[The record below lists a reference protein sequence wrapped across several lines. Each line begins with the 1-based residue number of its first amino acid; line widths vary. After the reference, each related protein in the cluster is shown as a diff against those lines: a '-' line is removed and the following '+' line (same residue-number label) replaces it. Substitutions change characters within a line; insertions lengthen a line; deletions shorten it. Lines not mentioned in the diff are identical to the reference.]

1 MSSGKKKSPG
11 WRDEFKRRTPAQYR
25 AMRAVV
31 DAAAARRDCNR
42 LGVWHACPRR
52 RCRRAECCGGEPLEC
67 RKRSRAASAQQRK
80 AAPSVFDPAAERAA
94 RERAAAPVMSAAEAA
109 AAIAA
114 SIAAMPPEP
123 LDREELEAVYYQGRI
138 EYRPRR
144 Q

>member
-1 MSSGKKKSPG
+1 MRLSALRLPSYLEAKLSFRAQRLGCDRIARTKSAASKQGGRRMSSGKKKSPG

-67 RKRSRAASAQQRK
+67 RKRSRAAIAQQRN

-94 RERAAAPVMSAAEAA
+94 RERAAAWV
-109 AAIAA
+109 
-114 SIAAMPPEP
+114 
-123 LDREELEAVYYQGRI
+123 
-138 EYRPRR
+138 
-144 Q
+144 